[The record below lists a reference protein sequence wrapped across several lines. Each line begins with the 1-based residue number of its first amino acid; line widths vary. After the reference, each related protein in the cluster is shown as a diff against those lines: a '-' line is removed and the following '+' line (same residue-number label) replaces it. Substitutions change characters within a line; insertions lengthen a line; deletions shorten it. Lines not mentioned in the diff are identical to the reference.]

1 MTSPD
6 RCFNI
11 SSVTTV
17 KLAKDFFF
25 VWPPLPHIFT
35 DEDKENFFFCFF
47 VSWVCVQI
55 PDVASLPV
63 SANHQKRQSSKAS
76 TESFFWDEFEYKFL
90 TLLVYQ
96 LAPIIK
102 SANRQKLAPIAS
114 HNFETVLTDG
124 QVIFRVR
131 IIIPK
136 KKLFWQNFGKGPKF
150 GDELVKEND
159 VGTYLERRRRWW
171 RRKLWRGR
179 RRCWGGG

>member
-1 MTSPD
+1 M
-6 RCFNI
+6 
-11 SSVTTV
+11 
-17 KLAKDFFF
+17 
-25 VWPPLPHIFT
+25 
-35 DEDKENFFFCFF
+35 
-47 VSWVCVQI
+47 
-55 PDVASLPV
+55 
-63 SANHQKRQSSKAS
+63 
-76 TESFFWDEFEYKFL
+76 
-90 TLLVYQ
+90 LVYQ

-179 RRCWGGG
+179 RRC

>member
-35 DEDKENFFFCFF
+35 DEDKENFFFVFLWVEF
-47 VSWVCVQI
+47 V
-55 PDVASLPV
+55 
-63 SANHQKRQSSKAS
+63 
-76 TESFFWDEFEYKFL
+76 YKFL
-90 TLLVYQ
+90 TLLVCQ
-96 LAPIIK
+96 WAPIIK